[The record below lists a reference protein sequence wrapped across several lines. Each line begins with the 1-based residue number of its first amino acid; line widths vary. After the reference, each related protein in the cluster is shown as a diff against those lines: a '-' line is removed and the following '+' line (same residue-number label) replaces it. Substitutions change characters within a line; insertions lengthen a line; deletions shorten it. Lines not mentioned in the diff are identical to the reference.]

1 MILQETESKDTVCPR
16 TLQSVELELLK
27 ALIHCCDELG
37 LKYYLI
43 GGTLLGAVRH
53 HGFIPWDDDID
64 VGMPRADY
72 ELFLH
77 NAQPLLPEYYFVQ
90 CRDTDPELLISFA
103 KLRDSRTTF
112 IESSTRHRR
121 INHGVYIDIFPL
133 DNYPE
138 TAWKQS
144 VFDFRLRMLSLRIR
158 SAFALREENKKN
170 AVIEFGMK
178 AASALMSIRY
188 PKAEDALEARE
199 KLYRSV
205 AHSSLLANL
214 GGAWGKKE
222 IAPAEWF
229 GEGVKGMFEGLR
241 TRLPSEYDKWLK
253 QVYGDY
259 LQLPPPEKRVVHHYT
274 DVIDLD
280 RSYTEYMREKTS

>member
-1 MILQETESKDTVCPR
+1 MIPQETESKDANR
-16 TLQSVELELLK
+16 TRSLQSVELELLK
-27 ALIHCCDELG
+27 AFIRCCDELG

-72 ELFLH
+72 ERFLH
-77 NAQPLLPEYYFVQ
+77 HAQPFLPEYYFVQ
-90 CRDTDPELLISFA
+90 CRETDPELLNNFA

-112 IESSTRHRR
+112 IESSMRHRR

-133 DNYPE
+133 DHYPE
-138 TAWKQS
+138 TSWKQS
-144 VFDFRLRMLSLRIR
+144 VFDFRLRMLGLRIR
-158 SAFALREENKKN
+158 SAFTLREENKKN

-178 AASALMSIRY
+178 AASAVLSACY
-188 PKAEDALEARE
+188 PKVEDALDARE

-205 AHSSLLANL
+205 ANSGLLANL

-229 GEGVKGMFEGLR
+229 GEGVEGVFEGLP

-259 LQLPPPEKRVVHHYT
+259 LQLPPPEKRVVHHYA